1 MKKLI
6 RNRLK
11 NLKHSQDL
19 KNFTFP
25 VELSVREKEII
36 KYIYNEKITMV
47 GLPRMV
53 SNVLAT
59 KYILDN
65 NISGDFVECGVWKG
79 GSILL
84 VKMIL
89 EEYNSNKKVWLFDT
103 FTGMTEPSEVDRN
116 SRGILAIEKFNRSKN
131 ENHNEWCYSP
141 VQEVKNNFIKA
152 KVNMAECHF
161 IEGDVFKTLPKYKN
175 DIVKISFLRL
185 DTDWYESTK
194 IEMEQ
199 LYPLLVPK
207 GVLIV
212 DDFGHWEGSRKA
224 VEEYFDKHEQY
235 KPLLNLIDLVGRV
248 GIKTH

>member
-1 MKKLI
+1 MRKFI
-6 RNRLK
+6 RNRQK
-11 NLKHSQDL
+11 DYKHSQDL

-25 VELSVREKEII
+25 VELSVREIEII

-65 NISGDFVECGVWKG
+65 TISGDFVECGVWKG

-89 EEYNSNKKVWLFDT
+89 EEYKSNKNVWLFDT
-103 FTGMTEPSEVDRN
+103 FKGMTEPTEIDR
-116 SRGILAIEKFNRSKN
+116 SPRGILAIEKFNRSKN
-131 ENHNEWCYSP
+131 EDHNEWCFSP
-141 VQEVKNNFIKA
+141 VEEVRNNFTKA
-152 KVNMAECHF
+152 QVNMNECHF
-161 IEGDVFKTLPKYKN
+161 IEGDVFETLPKYKN
-175 DIVKISFLRL
+175 EISEISFLRL

-199 LYPLLVPK
+199 LYPLLVSR

-224 VEEYFDKHEQY
+224 VEEYFQKHEQY

-248 GIKTH
+248 GIKA